1 MEVTRSVGTGVET
14 PVKIVLAGALLA
26 VVEGAFDLYNAE
38 SYTGVFD
45 GVEVTTGDI
54 YLLTG
59 LGMLFAV
66 GALLY
71 AYRVRSKPT
80 MRAYLVMAVLGLL
93 TLVVGVLFT
102 AVIVVVGGLVGAWVS
117 RGVSSAEGA
126 IVGEEATVG
135 GGR

>member
-1 MEVTRSVGTGVET
+1 MESTRSVARGVAT
-14 PVKIVLAGALLA
+14 PVKVVLVGALLA
-26 VVEGAFDLYNAE
+26 LVEGAFDLFNAE
-38 SYTGVFD
+38 SYAGVID

-66 GALLY
+66 TTLFY
-71 AYRVRSKPT
+71 AYRVRSEPT

-102 AVIVVVGGLVGAWVS
+102 AAIVVVAGLVGAWVS
-117 RGVSSAEGA
+117 RGVSVERAVG
-126 IVGEEATVG
+126 GEEATVG

>member
-1 MEVTRSVGTGVET
+1 
-14 PVKIVLAGALLA
+14 LA